1 MWYVR
6 YKLHISKYP
15 VHSFRLH
22 SFFNIY
28 DLWYTTASQIV
39 PTKQN
44 YSEFDI
50 SREVEWNTV
59 WAKMNV
65 AVRRFMLY
73 NTLQVER
80 VTTPATCSNWL
91 RIHANRL
98 IKSLMERYRWRAS
111 HNGAV
116 SCARSHGWHIM
127 QPVHCRCR
135 RCRAAA
141 LLRRSAGSAQCAL
154 LIAVAIAF
162 PVKNRRHRKW
172 NQMQSLATP
181 RYAHLAP
188 IALDLCR
195 TKTFYFLYV

>member
-1 MWYVR
+1 MKHRVS
-6 YKLHISKYP
+6 L
-15 VHSFRLH
+15 
-22 SFFNIY
+22 N
-28 DLWYTTASQIV
+28 
-39 PTKQN
+39 
-44 YSEFDI
+44 E
-50 SREVEWNTV
+50 
-59 WAKMNV
+59 NV

-73 NTLQVER
+73 NALQVER

-98 IKSLMERYRWRAS
+98 IKSLMERYPWRAS

-127 QPVHCRCR
+127 QPVHRRR

-141 LLRRSAGSAQCAL
+141 LSRRSTSAAQCAL

-162 PVKNRRHRKW
+162 PAKSRRHRKW

-181 RYAHLAP
+181 RYDHLVS
-188 IALDLCR
+188 IALDLFR
-195 TKTFYFLYV
+195 TKNALLSVPIETQILFKT

>member
-1 MWYVR
+1 M
-6 YKLHISKYP
+6 
-15 VHSFRLH
+15 
-22 SFFNIY
+22 
-28 DLWYTTASQIV
+28 
-39 PTKQN
+39 
-44 YSEFDI
+44 E
-50 SREVEWNTV
+50 
-59 WAKMNV
+59 NV

-73 NTLQVER
+73 NALQVER

-127 QPVHCRCR
+127 QPVHRR

-141 LLRRSAGSAQCAL
+141 LSRRSASAAQCAL

-162 PVKNRRHRKW
+162 PAKNRRHRKW

-181 RYAHLAP
+181 RYDHLAST
-188 IALDLCR
+188 ALDLYG
-195 TKTFYFLYV
+195 TKHFTLCSNKNTDTT